1 MNKFLELA
9 FVNKVRN
16 DDDFTRK
23 IDECYEPVLEA
34 LRERLS
40 EKACSEI
47 EDILSDCQNEAMY
60 LAGVS
65 GMELAIGVMN
75 GTIKQTIEL

>member
-9 FVNKVRN
+9 FANQVRN
-16 DDDFTRK
+16 DDDFSRQ
-23 IDECYEPVLEA
+23 IDKCFEPVLNE

-40 EKACSEI
+40 VKACSEI
-47 EDILSDCQNEAMY
+47 EDILSDCYNDAMY
-60 LAGVS
+60 LAGVM

-75 GTIKQTIEL
+75 GTIKQTIEM